1 MIIYTHRIYIYIYIH
16 ADLKSWP
23 TMVFDQACA
32 QHDTAG
38 WISWTPS
45 HPTSSPIRTPC
56 RWRSLDSRLV
66 LPVWPG
72 SIHLSY
78 WNLLRWSK
86 ELWNGQYGK
95 DCDTQKKVKCCYW
108 TLIYSTTINGSTGA
122 RSCWPLTIPLNQS
135 FDHSVNQQDCSIS
148 QPTARWLTHFLTHS
162 ITQSTTQ
169 WIN

>member
-1 MIIYTHRIYIYIYIH
+1 MIIYTHRIYIYTYMIIH

-23 TMVFDQACA
+23 TLVFDQACA

-95 DCDTQKKVKCCYW
+95 DCDTKKKWSAATEHSFTRPQLMVR
-108 TLIYSTTINGSTGA
+108 LVQDPVDHLLFHSTN
-122 RSCWPLTIPLNQS
+122 P
-135 FDHSVNQQDCSIS
+135 SI
-148 QPTARWLTHFLTHS
+148 
-162 ITQSTTQ
+162 TQ
-169 WIN
+169 WINRIAQSVNQPLAD